1 MGLRPLAREACAWS
15 SANIVLFFFFKLSI
29 DELWPNNYVLGAAL
43 ANWLSHFRIFLNKTF
58 ILSLE
63 WLKGLH
69 RVDYMRAYNLIRTH
83 YFGQKFEYCLR
94 ACMVTLNSV
103 NFHALTKTIDLLI
116 FIDIYWFRNLHNPE
130 IRVRTKR
137 HVFAFSVTFGRSK
150 LKISWLSPV

>member
-116 FIDIYWFRNLHNPE
+116 FIDIYWYLLIFIDFEICITQKFELEPNATYSLFRLLL
-130 IRVRTKR
+130 VGQ
-137 HVFAFSVTFGRSK
+137 S
-150 LKISWLSPV
+150 

>member
-103 NFHALTKTIDLLI
+103 DFHALTKTIDLLI
-116 FIDIYWFRNLHNPE
+116 SSVNFEICITQKFELEPNATYSLFRLLL
-130 IRVRTKR
+130 VGQ
-137 HVFAFSVTFGRSK
+137 S
-150 LKISWLSPV
+150 

>member
-1 MGLRPLAREACAWS
+1 MRLRPLAREACAWS

-116 FIDIYWFRNLHNPE
+116 FIDIYWYLLIFIDFEICITQKFELEPNATYSLFRLLL
-130 IRVRTKR
+130 VGQ
-137 HVFAFSVTFGRSK
+137 S
-150 LKISWLSPV
+150 